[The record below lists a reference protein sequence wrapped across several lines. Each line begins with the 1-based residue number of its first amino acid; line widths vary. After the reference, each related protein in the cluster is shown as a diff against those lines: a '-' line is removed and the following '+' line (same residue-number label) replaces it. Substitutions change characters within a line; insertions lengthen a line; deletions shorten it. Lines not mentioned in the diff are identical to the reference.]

1 MSSAALGEHGLSTA
15 SDGGYGIGA
24 AMRHVPSLL
33 NLATETCI
41 TAEVSEL
48 GEAVSHAVRRQGA
61 ARQRLDKARRAL
73 NAEVACHSSGPSTRA
88 MARARARQLEKRSV
102 AQRARS
108 PSRPSWKP
116 CSFTDLQAASAE
128 AKRADKALTR
138 ARESA
143 RKAWEAAGVKFIG
156 WPTEEQAEKLEN
168 FAASFGRVGLGLDQS
183 MRWFCKPCHYQE
195 RSHVPQPGC
204 PPPNHEPPRLL
215 RHIPC
220 PLCSWELGVGYTR
233 TEDFICQ
240 ASHDGSGSP
249 RGGRRSLQHERLG
262 LVCLNPLCIAR
273 LTVFQPHR
281 NVKLRMCCA
290 DETSYLEQSQWDVD
304 PAARWVH
311 RRPAHL
317 HDTEAHEIHEKA
329 LLEEERI
336 YTTNDTESDCGSDS
350 EREDFCQ
357 KGFLH
362 VQRAQRESHRGWRA
376 SLLMSDPL
384 PEASS
389 GPSSAPGRTRTRA
402 AAAAAAGSR
411 GSKGSRRRKAPAAR
425 LPSTL
430 DEAPKKKI
438 KKKHQQPQPPFPPTV
453 PGPEM
458 WIRRDRWGYCPS
470 VFVVPSDDHN
480 AYACSRCR
488 NKTWDAHKYRHKNI
502 VRCSQCITCV
512 RMLETELPCRVPA
525 GRGRRKGKPCGG
537 GGLVVDEYNGPESW
551 SDAEGSRRGESWANK
566 DETEIGIDICGGC
579 GKPVCHMCESDSS
592 DDSEEDDWGF
602 DDDDDY
608 DDEEDDEDRP
618 EEATAGAA

>member
-1 MSSAALGEHGLSTA
+1 MSSAARNRKHCLSTPS

-73 NAEVACHSSGPSTRA
+73 NAEAACHSGPSTRA

-102 AQRARS
+102 AQRGGRS
-108 PSRPSWKP
+108 PSWKP
-116 CSFTDLQAASAE
+116 CSITDLQAASAE
-128 AKRADKALTR
+128 AKRADKAVTR

-143 RKAWEAAGVKFIG
+143 RRAWEAAGVKFIG
-156 WPTEEQAEKLEN
+156 WPTEEQAEKLED
-168 FAASFGRVGLGLDQS
+168 FAASFGRVGLGVDQS

-204 PPPNHEPPRLL
+204 PPPNNEPPRRL
-215 RHIPC
+215 RKIPC

-233 TEDFICQ
+233 TDDFICQ
-240 ASHDGSGSP
+240 APHGSGSP
-249 RGGRRSLQHERLG
+249 EGAKNLQRERLG

-281 NVKLRMCCA
+281 NVQLRMCCS
-290 DETSYLEQSQWDVD
+290 DETRYLQQSQSQWDTD
-304 PAARWVH
+304 TTARWVH

-317 HDTEAHEIHEKA
+317 HDTEAHELHEKA

-336 YTTNDTESDCGSDS
+336 YTTNDCGSGSDS
-350 EREDFCQ
+350 EREDLGQ

-362 VQRAQRESHRGWRA
+362 VQRTQRESHRSWRN
-376 SLLMSDPL
+376 SLLLSDPL
-384 PEASS
+384 PDALA
-389 GPSSAPGRTRTRA
+389 GLSSAPRGTKSARA
-402 AAAAAAGSR
+402 RAAAGSR
-411 GSKGSRRRKAPAAR
+411 GSRRRKAPPIH
-425 LPSTL
+425 LPGTFN
-430 DEAPKKKI
+430 EGPTKRVRG
-438 KKKHQQPQPPFPPTV
+438 HPQQQQQPTTAPDPH
-453 PGPEM
+453 M
-458 WIRRDRWGYCPS
+458 WIRRDPLGHEYCPT
-470 VFVVPSDDHN
+470 VFVVPSDDQN
-480 AYACSRCR
+480 AYACSHCR
-488 NKTWDAHKYRHKNI
+488 NKTWDAHKYRHKNL

-537 GGLVVDEYNGPESW
+537 GGIVVDEYNEAADEALEDS
-551 SDAEGSRRGESWANK
+551 EGARRGESWADK

-592 DDSEEDDWGF
+592 DDSEDDDWGIDE
-602 DDDDDY
+602 DDDDSDDY
-608 DDEEDDEDRP
+608 EEEDEEENRS
-618 EEATAGAA
+618 EATAGDV